1 MNESVS
7 IDSGFP
13 AVPADLAEW
22 VGAVRL
28 TRIALEATEGAKVP
42 ATYPTGRAGETCPS
56 RMLLTLLAYAYARG
70 ISSSQDV
77 EDATARLP
85 DLRYLASGDQP
96 SASVLR
102 RFRRQHWTELLG
114 VLARMLVAVTG
125 VTTAA
130 GRAGAELE
138 AEDRLVAAVQADS
151 LASE

>member
-7 IDSGFP
+7 IDSDFP

-28 TRIALEATEGAKVP
+28 TGMALEATEVAKVP
-42 ATYPTGRAGETCPS
+42 SVYPTGRPGETCSS
-56 RMLLTLLAYAYARG
+56 RMLLTLMAYAYARG
-70 ISSSQDV
+70 IHSSQDV
-77 EDATARLP
+77 EDATERLP

-96 SASVLR
+96 TASVFR

-114 VLARMLVAVTG
+114 VLSRILVAVTG
-125 VTTAA
+125 VATAA
-130 GRAGAELE
+130 GRAAAELE
-138 AEDRLVAAVQADS
+138 AEDRMVAAVQADS